1 MDPNDC
7 VKKIDNPILPHS
19 PPQSKSTTI
28 NNVVPQASSA
38 NARNANKLS
47 DMCENNPGIAA
58 RAHSYRPTRKRIY
71 PFSPLRKKIIGYL
84 MCCLPEEV
92 PRMNFLWI

>member
-7 VKKIDNPILPHS
+7 VEKMDDPILPHS

-28 NNVVPQASSA
+28 NNVVPQATFA
-38 NARNANKLS
+38 NARNANKPS
-47 DMCENNPGIAA
+47 DMYENNPGIAA
-58 RAHSYRPTRKRIY
+58 LARSYRPTRKRTY
-71 PFSPLRKKIIGYL
+71 PCPLRKKIISYL

-92 PRMNFLWI
+92 PRMNFL

>member
-7 VKKIDNPILPHS
+7 AEKMDDPILPHN

-28 NNVVPQASSA
+28 NDVVPQAAFA
-38 NARNANKLS
+38 NARNANKPS
-47 DMCENNPGIAA
+47 DTYENNPGIAVLA
-58 RAHSYRPTRKRIY
+58 RSYRPTRKRVY
-71 PFSPLRKKIIGYL
+71 PFFPLRKKIISYL

-92 PRMNFLWI
+92 PHMNFLWI